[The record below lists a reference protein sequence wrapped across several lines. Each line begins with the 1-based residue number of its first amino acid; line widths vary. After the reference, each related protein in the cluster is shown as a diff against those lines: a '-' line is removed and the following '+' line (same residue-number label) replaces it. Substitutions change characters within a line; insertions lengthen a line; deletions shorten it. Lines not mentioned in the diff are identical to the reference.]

1 MGVAS
6 DIMMALSV
14 SYVDRMAS
22 SDVTRASIV
31 LSKFAEVW
39 PSLKAEWA
47 PSRGLNPMDL
57 PDRIPDVWDGTTRPL
72 IAAALPDDGGAT
84 MLELKRAIGTT
95 QTASQLSRPARR
107 YLEYIPMTS
116 ASRRFAQRVAEM
128 GPGDLAT
135 GLDDMIAVVASGGV
149 FTTPGTSRTGVFN
162 PNVVQQFRVPSQTGA
177 LQRALQSAGR
187 APAGGEAG
195 TESNPIE
202 LPGTTI
208 TASGGGIG
216 IPTWGWIVGGLVITA
231 GLGLFAWQKWGSA

>member
-6 DIMMALSV
+6 DIMTALSV

-47 PSRGLNPMDL
+47 PSRGLNPADL
-57 PDRIPDVWDGTTRPL
+57 PDRIPTVWDGTTRLL

-84 MLELKRAIGTT
+84 MLELKRAIGST
-95 QTASQLSRPARR
+95 QMASGLSRPAQR
-107 YLEYIPMTS
+107 YLEYIPPGS
-116 ASRRFAQRVAEM
+116 PSRTFAARVAAM

-135 GLDDMIAVVASGGV
+135 GIDDMIAVVAGGGV

-162 PNVVQQFRVPSQTGA
+162 PNVIRQFRVPSQA
-177 LQRALQSAGR
+177 ASLQAALQSAGR
-187 APAGGEAG
+187 EPTGIG
-195 TESNPIE
+195 TESSPIA

-208 TASGGGIG
+208 IGSSGGIG
-216 IPTWGWIVGGLVITA
+216 IPTWGWVVGGLVIAT
-231 GLGLFAWQKWGSA
+231 GLGIFAYRKWGMS